1 MATTLITDNHHKVT
15 EIIGVSRNIEQRKLA
30 ENQIHQKN
38 IQLEELNATKDKFF
52 SIIAHDLKSPFSSIV
67 SLSDSLNTNID
78 NFPKENIKSFAT
90 AINYSAKHTFKL
102 LENLLEWSKLQREN
116 IKLNLRYL
124 NFKSIVDEIILL
136 NSEMALRKR
145 IEVQDTIDPAIFIH
159 CDVDVTKS
167 ILRNLISNALKFTN
181 SNGQVTVKLE
191 KFESYAE
198 ISVSDTGVGITP
210 EKIPFLFNIEQD
222 ISTYGTEN
230 EKGTG
235 LGLLLCKELVEK
247 QGGQIWVKSILG
259 KGSTFYFTIPQ
270 IFLPKQL
277 FEEEKN

>member
-1 MATTLITDNHHKVT
+1 
-15 EIIGVSRNIEQRKLA
+15 
-30 ENQIHQKN
+30 
-38 IQLEELNATKDKFF
+38 
-52 SIIAHDLKSPFSSIV
+52 
-67 SLSDSLNTNID
+67 
-78 NFPKENIKSFAT
+78 
-90 AINYSAKHTFKL
+90 
-102 LENLLEWSKLQREN
+102 
-116 IKLNLRYL
+116 
-124 NFKSIVDEIILL
+124 
-136 NSEMALRKR
+136 MALRKR